1 VAAVI
6 PPAVA
11 GRVSARVSAI
21 VARKG
26 CIGAVSIGQGVGGVP
41 MEVLYVEFISSVNP
55 QNGENLY

>member
-55 QNGENLY
+55 